1 MAPRLGQTREH
12 ILDTAYQLFY
22 EHGFVRASLDAIAAR
37 ANVTKRT
44 LYYHFES
51 KDRLLAE
58 VLEHQSG
65 MALRRIAEW
74 AGRLEG
80 DATGFVERY
89 FAEIAA
95 WSSRKRWEG
104 PGYTRLVMELAD
116 LPGHPARAV
125 ASRHKAAVES
135 HLAVEF
141 ARRGEP
147 QRAGELAR
155 ILAVLAEGAMA
166 LTLVHGGTGY
176 IEAAAQAMRLVL
188 SAGPSPRLSEGS

>member
-1 MAPRLGQTREH
+1 VAPRLGQTREH

-37 ANVTKRT
+37 AGVTKRT
-44 LYYHFES
+44 LYYHFDS

-58 VLEHQSG
+58 VLDHQSG
-65 MALRRIAEW
+65 MALRRIEEW
-74 AGRLEG
+74 ASRLEG
-80 DATGFVERY
+80 DAAGFVEGY
-89 FAEIAA
+89 FGEIAL

-135 HLAVEF
+135 HLVAEF

-176 IEAAAQAMRLVL
+176 IAAAAQAMRMIL
-188 SAGPSPRLSEGS
+188 SAGAPPPPARVS